1 MGGGPAYPRR
11 PGGRRRRAPG
21 GADLGVPFGAP
32 VPRRRGGHHLAAPHR
47 GQRLPGP
54 GTPARRA
61 ADGTARRHRTV
72 PRRAGRLGHR
82 AGRARRA
89 RPAAGRAARR
99 PRAGRRAGVL
109 GSGGGG
115 DPRRGGRHGEEPLRP
130 GPGETCRTLGVPA
143 EPGTGGRRP
152 ISERDDRYRRGGEV
166 SPINDVD
173 LDRLADYTAGLLDPQ
188 DRQQVDELIRT
199 DPEWRHAYQAL
210 TAAQPALTAALT
222 ELRDAPLP
230 ADVGAR
236 LDSALA
242 EAGAA
247 APGTAKV
254 IDISRRRR
262 WTRLAAGTTAAAA
275 AISAGVTA
283 LSNAAPFPPATPT
296 GVVRA
301 PGHPPPARPRASSR
315 RPCRSCY
322 TPTPTTP
329 RRTCRPPQ
337 TPPAPAPRRTPDRAR
352 GWPARRRT
360 TASRVA

>member
-1 MGGGPAYPRR
+1 
-11 PGGRRRRAPG
+11 
-21 GADLGVPFGAP
+21 
-32 VPRRRGGHHLAAPHR
+32 
-47 GQRLPGP
+47 
-54 GTPARRA
+54 
-61 ADGTARRHRTV
+61 
-72 PRRAGRLGHR
+72 
-82 AGRARRA
+82 
-89 RPAAGRAARR
+89 
-99 PRAGRRAGVL
+99 
-109 GSGGGG
+109 
-115 DPRRGGRHGEEPLRP
+115 
-130 GPGETCRTLGVPA
+130 
-143 EPGTGGRRP
+143 
-152 ISERDDRYRRGGEV
+152 V

-275 AISAGVTA
+275 VVAAIFAGVIA
-283 LSNAAPFPPATPT
+283 LSNAGPFPAGNSNRSGQGAGAPAAGQAESQLSAAVP
-296 GVVRA
+296 VVL
-301 PGHPPPARPRASSR
+301 HTDTD
-315 RPCRSCY
+315 Y
-322 TPTPTTP
+322 TPQNLSTAADATGTGTTSNPGPGPGVAGPQKDNSVEGGLTRLTNPQALRECLSAVVARHGGTPSVVDYARFQGRPALIVVLVGSGPRQIVVTGPECGVAGAAELFATT
-329 RRTCRPPQ
+329 
-337 TPPAPAPRRTPDRAR
+337 
-352 GWPARRRT
+352 G
-360 TASRVA
+360 